1 MTNAEVI
8 RMITMTDEEKLRII
22 ASYRESCDYDGVNS
36 EYRGL
41 YADMWCE
48 VVQGVYIK

>member
-1 MTNAEVI
+1 MTE
-8 RMITMTDEEKLRII
+8 EEKLRII
-22 ASYRESCDYDGVNS
+22 ESYCNSSDYDGINS

-48 VVQGVYIK
+48 VVKGVYIR